1 MFSASSV
8 DVENSNKYKLI
19 DTKRYNINLF
29 KVHFRVFDKMYSSDL
44 FFNRIINEDKVNEL
58 CEVLKSEGNNTET
71 PWTCHVVKDLSTGK
85 KHIIDGQHRYEAI
98 HKHISQ
104 DINMEIDDYVYI
116 WEYTVENMEIE
127 SCRNYIIDLL
137 KKLNNN
143 IPFDPKDLPSTKIAD
158 LCSKLKYEKA
168 FSDGIGY
175 DDAAIRCNIPRIHI
189 KSLFEL
195 FNKNVILLEP
205 LTIVEIITNLKQIN
219 HNLFVISDKLYK
231 NKTINANALKKAH
244 KKVFYLGLKDSSYSC
259 DYWIK
264 FINNPARI
272 LE

>member
-1 MFSASSV
+1 MSF
-8 DVENSNKYKLI
+8 DLETSNKYKLI
-19 DTKRYNINLF
+19 DTKAYNINLY
-29 KVHFRVFDKMYSSDL
+29 KVHFRVFDKTYSSDL

-58 CEVLKSEGNNTET
+58 CEVLKSEGNNTKT
-71 PWTCHVVKDLSTGK
+71 PWTCHVVKDLTTGK

-98 HKHISQ
+98 HKHILQ
-104 DINMEIDDYVYI
+104 DINMDIEDYVYI

-127 SCRNYIIDLL
+127 SCRNYIINLL

-143 IPFDPKDLPSTKIAD
+143 IPFNNEDLPNTKIAD
-158 LCSKLKYEKA
+158 LCSKLKYETA

-175 DDAAIRCNIPRIHI
+175 DDKTFRCNIPKIHI

-195 FNKNVILLEP
+195 FNKNEKLLES
-205 LTIVEIITNLKQIN
+205 LAINEIMINLKQIN
-219 HNLFVISDKLYK
+219 HNLFIISDKLYK
-231 NKTINANALKKAH
+231 NKSINASGLKKAH
-244 KKVFYLGLKDSSYSC
+244 KIVFYLGLKDSSYPC

-264 FINNPARI
+264 FINNPTGI